1 VARGPAISK
10 KSATGAQRPS
20 VPMRIKQFLIEA
32 WLELQ
37 KVLWPTKPEAIRLTL
52 VVLGVIAVVALFV
65 YIIDIVLSQLSG
77 PLFNLGPT
85 K

>member
-1 VARGPAISK
+1 MARGPAISK

-20 VPMRIKQFLIEA
+20 VPLRIKQFLVEA

-37 KVLWPTKPEAIRLTL
+37 KVLWPTKQEAIRFTV
-52 VVLGVIAVVALFV
+52 VVLGVILVVAVFI
-65 YIIDIVLSQLSG
+65 YIIDIALSQLSG
-77 PLFNLGPT
+77 PLFNLGAT

>member
-20 VPMRIKQFLIEA
+20 LPVRIRQFLIEA
-32 WLELQ
+32 WQELQ
-37 KVLWPTKPEAIRLTL
+37 KVLWPTKQEAIRLTV

-65 YIIDIVLSQLSG
+65 YIIDIALSQLSG
-77 PLFNLGPT
+77 PLFNLGPI